1 LADTAGRRIRAS
13 SGMQVVIVDD
23 SAIVRHRLAEM
34 LRHVARVTVAGEA
47 ASVAEALATIPLLRP
62 DVVVLDLHLP
72 DGDGV
77 AVLESVK
84 RIVPAPVVV
93 MLSNYADD
101 FYRTWCEAAG
111 ADFFL
116 DKAKQFDE
124 LPGLLSRVMNA
135 TVEDNGAR

>member
-1 LADTAGRRIRAS
+1 
-13 SGMQVVIVDD
+13 
-23 SAIVRHRLAEM
+23 
-34 LRHVARVTVAGEA
+34 VAGEA
-47 ASVAEALATIPLLRP
+47 GSVAEALEKTRLLHP

-84 RIVPAPVVV
+84 RAVPAPVVI
-93 MLSNYADD
+93 MLSNYSDD

-124 LPGLLSRVMNA
+124 LPGILSRVMSA

>member
-1 LADTAGRRIRAS
+1 
-13 SGMQVVIVDD
+13 MQVVIVDD
-23 SAIVRHRLAEM
+23 SAIVRRRLAEM
-34 LRHVARVTVAGEA
+34 LVHVAHVTVAGEA
-47 ASVAEALATIPLLRP
+47 GTVAEALERIPLLRP

-84 RIVPAPVVV
+84 RVVPAPVVV

-124 LPGLLSRVMNA
+124 LPGILSRVMNA
-135 TVEDNGAR
+135 TGEDHGAR

>member
-1 LADTAGRRIRAS
+1 
-13 SGMQVVIVDD
+13 MQVMIVDD
-23 SAIVRHRLAEM
+23 SSIVRRRLAEM
-34 LRHVARVTVAGEA
+34 VGHVAHVTVAGEA
-47 ASVAEALATIPLLRP
+47 GSVAEALAMIPLLRP

-77 AVLESVK
+77 AVLEAVK
-84 RIVPAPVVV
+84 RAAPAPV
-93 MLSNYADD
+93 LSNYSDD

-124 LPGLLSRVMNA
+124 LPAILSKTGRWDSRHA
-135 TVEDNGAR
+135 APRAHSGSF

>member
-1 LADTAGRRIRAS
+1 MRVL
-13 SGMQVVIVDD
+13 IVDD
-23 SAIVRHRLAEM
+23 SALVRRRLAEM
-34 LRHVARVTVAGEA
+34 LGHVAHVTVAGEA
-47 ASVAEALATIPLLRP
+47 GSVAEALEKIRLLHP

-84 RIVPAPVVV
+84 RAIPAPVVI
-93 MLSNYADD
+93 MLSNYSDD

-124 LPGLLSRVMNA
+124 LPGSPWTSRSS
-135 TVEDNGAR
+135 ARR

>member
-1 LADTAGRRIRAS
+1 MRV
-13 SGMQVVIVDD
+13 MIVDD
-23 SAIVRHRLAEM
+23 SAIVRRRLAEM
-34 LRHVARVTVAGEA
+34 MGDVARVTVAGEA
-47 ASVAEALATIPLLRP
+47 GSVAEALEKIPLLRP

-84 RIVPAPVVV
+84 RGVPAPVVV
-93 MLSNYADD
+93 MLSNYSDD

-124 LPGLLSRVMNA
+124 LPGILSRIMNA

>member
-1 LADTAGRRIRAS
+1 
-13 SGMQVVIVDD
+13 MQVLIVDD
-23 SAIVRHRLAEM
+23 SAIVRRRLAEM
-34 LRHVARVTVAGEA
+34 MGHVARVTVAGEA
-47 ASVAEALATIPLLRP
+47 GSVAEALETIPRLRP

-77 AVLESVK
+77 
-84 RIVPAPVVV
+84 
-93 MLSNYADD
+93 MLSNYSDD

-124 LPGLLSRVMNA
+124 LPGILSRVMNA
-135 TVEDNGAR
+135 TVVGDGAHCESGSAGERPKAGPRTSHQTSRRS

>member
-1 LADTAGRRIRAS
+1 
-13 SGMQVVIVDD
+13 MQVLIVDD
-23 SAIVRHRLAEM
+23 SALVRRRLAEM
-34 LRHVARVTVAGEA
+34 LGHVAHVTVAGEA
-47 ASVAEALATIPLLRP
+47 GSVAEALEKARLLHP

-84 RIVPAPVVV
+84 RAVPAPVVI
-93 MLSNYADD
+93 MLSNYSDD

-124 LPGLLSRVMNA
+124 LPGILSRVMSA

>member
-1 LADTAGRRIRAS
+1 
-13 SGMQVVIVDD
+13 MQVLLVDD
-23 SAIVRHRLAEM
+23 SAIVRRRLAEM
-34 LRHVARVTVAGEA
+34 MGNLARVTVAGEA
-47 ASVAEALATIPLLRP
+47 GSVAEALEKIPLLHP

-77 AVLESVK
+77 AVLESAK
-84 RIVPAPVVV
+84 RTVPAPVVV
-93 MLSNYADD
+93 MLSNYSDD

-124 LPGLLSRVMNA
+124 LPKILSRVMNA
-135 TVEDNGAR
+135 TADDASAR

>member
-1 LADTAGRRIRAS
+1 
-13 SGMQVVIVDD
+13 MHVMIVDD
-23 SAIVRHRLAEM
+23 SAVVRRRLAEM
-34 LRHVARVTVAGEA
+34 LEHVARVTVAGEA
-47 ASVAEALATIPLLRP
+47 GSVAEALEKIPRLRP
-62 DVVVLDLHLP
+62 DVVILDLHLP

-84 RIVPAPVVV
+84 RALPAPVVI
-93 MLSNYADD
+93 MLSNYSDD

-124 LPGLLSRVMNA
+124 LPGILSRVMNA
-135 TVEDNGAR
+135 TVDDNGAR

>member
-1 LADTAGRRIRAS
+1 
-13 SGMQVVIVDD
+13 MQVMIVDD
-23 SAIVRHRLAEM
+23 SAIVRRRLVEM
-34 LRHVARVTVAGEA
+34 MGHVARVTLTGEA
-47 ASVAEALATIPLLRP
+47 GSVAEALEKIPLLRP

-84 RIVPAPVVV
+84 RAVPAPVVV
-93 MLSNYADD
+93 MLSNYSDD

-124 LPGLLSRVMNA
+124 LPGILSRVLNA

>member
-1 LADTAGRRIRAS
+1 
-13 SGMQVVIVDD
+13 MHVVLVDD
-23 SAIVRHRLAEM
+23 SAIVRRRLAE
-34 LRHVARVTVAGEA
+34 LLGRVAHVTVVGEA
-47 ASVAEALATIPLLRP
+47 GGVVEALAKIPRLRP

-84 RIVPAPVVV
+84 RTAPTTVVV
-93 MLSNYADD
+93 MLSNYSDD

-124 LPGLLSRVMNA
+124 LPGIVSRVMSA
-135 TVEDNGAR
+135 TVGDHGAR

>member
-1 LADTAGRRIRAS
+1 
-13 SGMQVVIVDD
+13 MQVVIVDD
-23 SAIVRHRLAEM
+23 SAIVRRRLAEM
-34 LRHVARVTVAGEA
+34 LRHVAGVTVAGEA
-47 ASVAEALATIPLLRP
+47 GSVAEALAMIPLLHP

-84 RIVPAPVVV
+84 RTMPAPVVV
-93 MLSNYADD
+93 MLSNYSDD

-124 LPGLLSRVMNA
+124 LPRILSRVMNA

>member
-1 LADTAGRRIRAS
+1 
-13 SGMQVVIVDD
+13 MQVLIVDD
-23 SAIVRHRLAEM
+23 SALVRRRLAEM
-34 LRHVARVTVAGEA
+34 LGHVAHVTVAGEA
-47 ASVAEALATIPLLRP
+47 GSVAEALEKIRLLHP

-84 RIVPAPVVV
+84 RAIPAPVVI
-93 MLSNYADD
+93 MLSNYSDD

-124 LPGLLSRVMNA
+124 LPGILSRVTSA

>member
-1 LADTAGRRIRAS
+1 
-13 SGMQVVIVDD
+13 MQVMIVDD
-23 SAIVRHRLAEM
+23 SAIVRQRLAEM
-34 LRHVARVTVAGEA
+34 LAHVAHVTVAGEA
-47 ASVAEALATIPLLRP
+47 GSVAEALERIPRFRP

-77 AVLESVK
+77 VVLESVK
-84 RIVPAPVVV
+84 RAVPAPVVV
-93 MLSNYADD
+93 MLSNYSDD

-124 LPGLLSRVMNA
+124 LPGILNRVMSA
-135 TVEDNGAR
+135 AIEDHGAR

>member
-1 LADTAGRRIRAS
+1 
-13 SGMQVVIVDD
+13 MQVVIVDD
-23 SAIVRHRLAEM
+23 SAIVRRRLAEM

-47 ASVAEALATIPLLRP
+47 GSVAEALATIPLLRP

-93 MLSNYADD
+93 MLSNYGDD

-124 LPGLLSRVMNA
+124 LPGLLSRVMKS

>member
-1 LADTAGRRIRAS
+1 
-13 SGMQVVIVDD
+13 MQVMIVDD
-23 SAIVRHRLAEM
+23 SAIVRRRLVEM
-34 LRHVARVTVAGEA
+34 MGHVARVTLTGEA
-47 ASVAEALATIPLLRP
+47 GSVAEALEKIPLLRP

-84 RIVPAPVVV
+84 RAVPAPVVV
-93 MLSNYADD
+93 MLSNYSDD

-124 LPGLLSRVMNA
+124 LPGILSRVMNA

>member
-1 LADTAGRRIRAS
+1 
-13 SGMQVVIVDD
+13 MIVDD
-23 SAIVRHRLAEM
+23 SAIVRRRLAEM
-34 LRHVARVTVAGEA
+34 MGHVARVTVAGEA
-47 ASVAEALATIPLLRP
+47 GSVAEAIEMIPLLRP

-77 AVLESVK
+77 TVLESVK
-84 RIVPAPVVV
+84 RALPAPVVV
-93 MLSNYADD
+93 MLSNYSDD
-101 FYRTWCEAAG
+101 VYRTWCEAAG

-124 LPGLLSRVMNA
+124 LPGILSRVMNA

>member
-1 LADTAGRRIRAS
+1 
-13 SGMQVVIVDD
+13 MQVMIVDD
-23 SAIVRHRLAEM
+23 SAIVRQRLAEM
-34 LRHVARVTVAGEA
+34 LAHVAHVTVAGEA
-47 ASVAEALATIPLLRP
+47 GSVAEALERIPRCRP

-77 AVLESVK
+77 VVLESVK
-84 RIVPAPVVV
+84 RAVPAPVVV
-93 MLSNYADD
+93 MLSNYSDD

-124 LPGLLSRVMNA
+124 LPGILNRVMSA
-135 TVEDNGAR
+135 AIEDHGAR

>member
-1 LADTAGRRIRAS
+1 
-13 SGMQVVIVDD
+13 MQVVIVDD

>member
-1 LADTAGRRIRAS
+1 
-13 SGMQVVIVDD
+13 MQVLIVDD
-23 SAIVRHRLAEM
+23 SALVRRRLAEM
-34 LRHVARVTVAGEA
+34 LGHVAHVTVAGEA
-47 ASVAEALATIPLLRP
+47 GSVAEALEKIRLLHP

-84 RIVPAPVVV
+84 RAVPAPVVI
-93 MLSNYADD
+93 MLSNYSDD

-124 LPGLLSRVMNA
+124 LPGILSRVMSA

>member
-1 LADTAGRRIRAS
+1 
-13 SGMQVVIVDD
+13 MQVVIVDD
-23 SAIVRHRLAEM
+23 SAIVRRRLAEM

-47 ASVAEALATIPLLRP
+47 GSVAEALATIPLLRP
-62 DVVVLDLHLP
+62 DLVVLDLHLP

-101 FYRTWCEAAG
+101 FYRTWCKAAG

-124 LPGLLSRVMNA
+124 LPGLLSRVMKSA
-135 TVEDNGAR
+135 VEDNGAR